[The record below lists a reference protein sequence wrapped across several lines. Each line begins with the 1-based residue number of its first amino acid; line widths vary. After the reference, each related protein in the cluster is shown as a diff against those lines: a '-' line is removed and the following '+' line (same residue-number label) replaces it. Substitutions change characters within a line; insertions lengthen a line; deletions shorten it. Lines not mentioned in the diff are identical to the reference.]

1 MIFEA
6 NRQILMSNGPKT
18 VMIELQKVTKSYSN
32 SQTEAVK
39 DISLKVAEGE
49 LLALLGESGCGKT
62 TTLKMINR
70 LIEPSSGRISIKGKD
85 ITSLDA
91 VSLRRQIG
99 YVFQGVGLFPHMTIA
114 ENISIVPELLGWE
127 KGKIKERTDELLA
140 LVGLEASAY
149 RNRKP
154 AELSGGEKQRVG
166 VARALAAGSKI
177 MLMDEPFGALDPIT
191 RNELQ
196 REFSKLRKELKLT
209 VVLVTHDIME
219 ALLLADRIAVMQKGR
234 IVAVGTPHEMMSMKD
249 DPYVCSLMQ
258 TPRSQFEKLDE
269 LLDRKDSSG
278 HE

>member
-49 LLALLGESGCGKT
+49 LLALLGKSGCGKT

-70 LIEPSSGRISIKGKD
+70 LIEPSSGKISVKGKD

-91 VSLRRQIG
+91 VTLRRQIG

-114 ENISIVPELLGWE
+114 ENISIVPELLNWE
-127 KGKIKERTDELLA
+127 KGKIRERTNELLS
-140 LVGLEASAY
+140 LVGLEATEY
-149 RNRKP
+149 KDRKP
-154 AELSGGEKQRVG
+154 AELSGGQKQRVG

-196 REFSKLRKELKLT
+196 QEFSKLRRELKLT

-249 DPYVCSLMQ
+249 DPYVSSLMQ

-269 LLDRKDSSG
+269 LLDRKDGNG

>member
-1 MIFEA
+1 
-6 NRQILMSNGPKT
+6 
-18 VMIELQKVTKSYSN
+18 MIELQEVTKSYGN
-32 SQTEAVK
+32 SHTEAVK
-39 DISLKVAEGE
+39 DISLNVAEGE

-70 LIEPSSGRISIKGKD
+70 LIEPSSGKISVKGKD
-85 ITSLDA
+85 ITSLDP
-91 VSLRRQIG
+91 VTLRRQIG

-114 ENISIVPELLGWE
+114 ENISIVPQLLDWE
-127 KGKIKERTDELLA
+127 KDKIRERTDELLA
-140 LVGLEASAY
+140 LVGLEASEY

-154 AELSGGEKQRVG
+154 AELSGGQKQRVG

-196 REFSKLRKELKLT
+196 QEFSKLRQELKLT

-234 IVAVGTPHEMMSMKD
+234 IVSFGTPHEMMSKKH
-249 DPYVCSLMQ
+249 DPYVNSLMQ
-258 TPRSQFEKLDE
+258 TPRSQFEKLDQ
-269 LLDRKDSSG
+269 LLDRKDAG

>member
-18 VMIELQKVTKSYSN
+18 VMIELQEISKTYSN
-32 SQTEAVK
+32 SRTEAVK

-70 LIEPSSGRISIKGKD
+70 LIEPTSGTISVKGKD

-91 VSLRRQIG
+91 VTLRRQIG

-114 ENISIVPELLGWE
+114 ENISIVPELLNWE
-127 KGKIKERTDELLA
+127 KGKIKERTDELLS
-140 LVGLEASAY
+140 LVGLEATEY
-149 RNRKP
+149 RDRKP
-154 AELSGGEKQRVG
+154 SELSGGQKQRVG
-166 VARALAAGSKI
+166 LARALAAGSKI

-196 REFSKLRKELKLT
+196 QEFSKLRQELKLT

-234 IVAVGTPHEMMSMKD
+234 LVAVGTPHEMMSMKD
-249 DPYVCSLMQ
+249 DPYVSSLMQ
-258 TPRSQFEKLDE
+258 TPRSQFEKIDQ

>member
-1 MIFEA
+1 
-6 NRQILMSNGPKT
+6 
-18 VMIELQKVTKSYSN
+18 MIELQKVTKSYGS
-32 SQTEAVK
+32 SHSEAVK

-70 LIEPSSGRISIKGKD
+70 LIEPTSGTISVKGKD
-85 ITSLDA
+85 ITSLDP
-91 VSLRRQIG
+91 VTLRRQIG
-99 YVFQGVGLFPHMTIA
+99 YVFQGIGLFPHMTIA
-114 ENISIVPELLGWE
+114 ENISIVPELLNWE
-127 KGKIKERTDELLA
+127 KDKIRERTAELLA
-140 LVGLEASAY
+140 LVGLEASQY
-149 RNRKP
+149 KNRKP
-154 AELSGGEKQRVG
+154 AELSGGQKQRVG

-196 REFSKLRKELKLT
+196 QEFSKLRQELKLT

-234 IVAVGTPHEMMSMKD
+234 LVAVGTPHEMMSLKD
-249 DPYVCSLMQ
+249 DPYVSSLMQ
-258 TPRSQFEKLDE
+258 TPRSQFEKLDQ
-269 LLDRKDSSG
+269 LLDRKDAG